1 MSDEQ
6 VNSKEPILE
15 EGKFEDATVSGN
27 TIYIR
32 WDVKGGGD
40 RDHYPGFDT
49 WEPLEGTPNIQGLTV
64 RSAVNVWIYLNN
76 DSTDNRFSG
85 PTEGKKKID
94 ARRTS
99 KYKVVQR

>member
-15 EGKFEDATVSGN
+15 EGKFDSEISGN
-27 TIYIR
+27 TAYIR

-40 RDHYPGFDT
+40 RDHYPSFNT
-49 WEPLEGTPNIQGLTV
+49 WEPLEGTPNIQGFTC
-64 RSAVNVWIYLNN
+64 RSAIDLWLYLGN
-76 DSTDNRFSG
+76 DSENEQFSG

-94 ARRTS
+94 ARRVS
-99 KYKVVQR
+99 KYKIVAR